1 MGDMVSNWLMA
12 KIPNIMNWLGSL
24 SERQMA
30 LFAVGAMILA
40 YVLIVVVYNLYIGI
54 VADVVDD
61 EIEPYEVWMDLGR
74 WNNG

>member
-1 MGDMVSNWLMA
+1 MGEMVSNWFMA